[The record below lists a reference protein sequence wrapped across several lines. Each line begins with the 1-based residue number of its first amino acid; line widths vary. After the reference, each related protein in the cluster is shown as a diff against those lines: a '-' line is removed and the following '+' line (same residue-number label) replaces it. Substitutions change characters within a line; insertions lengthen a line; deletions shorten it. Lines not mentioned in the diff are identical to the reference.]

1 MISVGRAEVW
11 HAGEDLAAAHLQRL
25 GWQVLDRNWTC
36 PAGELDIIAI
46 EPGPE
51 AVVVFCEVKTRRGLG
66 FGSPLEAITP
76 AKVAKLREVAL
87 YWLRAQPAGVPHIRF
102 DGVGVL
108 LPRDASPV
116 ITHCRGIG
124 S

>member
-1 MISVGRAEVW
+1 VICVGRAEVW

-36 PAGELDIIAI
+36 PVGELDIVAI

-66 FGSPLEAITP
+66 FGTPLEAITP

-87 YWLRAQPAGVPHIRF
+87 HWLRARPVPVPHIRF
-102 DGVGVL
+102 DGLGVL
-108 LPRDASPV
+108 LPRDAQPV